1 MQGIN
6 NLILGFEKCFDFI
19 ARFTK
24 HSQYFTSTQPPLF
37 PCMLPVRVLGFDMKN
52 RLLEKPTLH
61 CNCVHLTYIY
71 DPRQCI
77 QNKLKRKNSGAQ
89 VFQV

>member
-24 HSQYFTSTQPPLF
+24 RSQCFTSTQSPLF
-37 PCMLPVRVLGFDMKN
+37 PCMLLIGVLGFDVIN

-61 CNCVHLTYIY
+61 CNCVHLTCLY
-71 DPRQCI
+71 DFRQCI
-77 QNKLKRKNSGAQ
+77 LNMLKRENFGAQ